1 MKIVYCRGGDREAP
15 QLAKKSGME
24 YGIRYDYTAY
34 GDVWM
39 LDAGLATRWARYVQ
53 RAKVLRPNFALT
65 PDYTKPDSL
74 GLELRIMDIAPYVGR
89 IGVCPKF
96 SGAISQIP
104 LDCVIC
110 ESIPSDY
117 AGWLI
122 PDDELLPDRNYHLLG
137 GDPRL
142 QKAEIKRIT
151 NAGGQVVSLDGNKLA
166 MKAAHGQVFCNGRWL
181 KHSAVT
187 NEIAKI
193 SAFELVKW
201 FRFHPQR

>member
-1 MKIVYCRGGDREAP
+1 MEIVYCRGGDREAP
-15 QLAKKSGME
+15 TLAKSAGMQ

-39 LDAGLATRWARYVQ
+39 LDAGLSPRWGRYVQ
-53 RAKVLRPNFALT
+53 RVKTLRPHFALT
-65 PDYTKPDSL
+65 PDYIVSDAI
-74 GLELRIMDIAPYVGR
+74 GLELRVMDIEQHAAR

-96 SGAISQIP
+96 SGATLQIP
-104 LDCVIC
+104 SDCVIC

-122 PDDELLPDRNYHLLG
+122 PDEDLLPGRDYHLLG

-151 NAGGQVVSLDGNKLA
+151 NAGGRVVSLDGNKLA
-166 MKAAHGQVFCNGRWL
+166 MKAAYGQVFTSGRWL
-181 KHSAVT
+181 KHNATT

-193 SAFELVKW
+193 SAFELVRW
-201 FRFHPQR
+201 FRSHLF